1 MKAKKKVRFN
11 MLFKKV
17 LFIGLICQG
26 FIFTGSAQLIE
37 KTKSYNKTFPVS
49 KTTELT
55 VTNKYGNIH
64 LMQWAKDSV
73 KFEVQVRVADL
84 KDYRVEKLFNEIDV
98 DFNHSPY
105 YVNATTTFAGSNKLW
120 SELSD
125 MTKSVMNSGSAT
137 TINYTIYLPDYIR
150 VNIDNR
156 FGNIYTTDHKNNS
169 EFHLSNGTLQANDL
183 HGKCSIKIEFGNVN
197 INYIEEGRIELNY
210 SEIDLTSGKSIN
222 LLGRSSTA
230 QLGDIEQ
237 LNLDSRRDK
246 ITVNNVKSIT
256 GETSFSRLTV
266 NHLQTDFMVKSEYGT
281 IQFMKISS
289 EIKYLQLNAAYTVTN
304 LYANPS
310 INADVETTFSKKT
323 KIVYPPAMTNIERQ
337 QINLQ
342 EDTNLFKGRLGNG
355 NVGEFKFNLTGGE
368 LNIYMKP

>member
-1 MKAKKKVRFN
+1 

>member
-1 MKAKKKVRFN
+1 
-11 MLFKKV
+11 MLFKKSIG
-17 LFIGLICQG
+17 IGLVCLG
-26 FIFTGSAQLIE
+26 FIIPAQAQLIE

-64 LMQWAKDSV
+64 LMQWPKDSV

-210 SEIDLTSGKSIN
+210 SEIDLATGKNIN
-222 LLGRSSTA
+222 LIGRSSTA

-246 ITVNNVKSIT
+246 ITVNTVKSIT

-281 IQFMKISS
+281 IQFMKMSP

-310 INADVETTFSKKT
+310 INADVEATFSKKT
-323 KIVYPPAMTNIERQ
+323 KIVYPPAMINIERQ

-355 NVGEFKFNLTGGE
+355 NAGEFKFNLTGGE